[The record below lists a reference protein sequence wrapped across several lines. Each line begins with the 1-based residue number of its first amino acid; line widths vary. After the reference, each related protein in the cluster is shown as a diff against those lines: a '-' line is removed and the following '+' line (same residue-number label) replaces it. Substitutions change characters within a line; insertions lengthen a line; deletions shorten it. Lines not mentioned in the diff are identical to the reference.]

1 MVDFCR
7 DMLTGNFQISQEMIT
22 IVRIYRKYF
31 PENQHLLINIF
42 AGLAAITSV
51 AWYCMLK
58 YCNTK
63 DQKVAYVYECLE
75 LELSIVFLLFNSIS
89 VLYHRLND
97 KKLINIAR

>member
-42 AGLAAITSV
+42 ARLAAINSV
-51 AWYCMLK
+51 AWYCRMK

-63 DQKVAYVYECLE
+63 DQKVPYMRMNVW
-75 LELSIVFLLFNSIS
+75 IGVINHVFAFQLHIS
-89 VLYHRLND
+89 V
-97 KKLINIAR
+97 ISQIE

>member
-42 AGLAAITSV
+42 ARLAAINSV
-51 AWYCMLK
+51 AWYCRMK

-63 DQKVAYVYECLE
+63 DQKVPYMRMNVW
-75 LELSIVFLLFNSIS
+75 IGVINHVFAFQRHIS
-89 VLYHRLND
+89 V
-97 KKLINIAR
+97 ISQIE